1 MEETISL
8 QDIFEILKKRWMLIL
23 ASFFIAI
30 GLTSIVTFFV
40 MTPKYQASTQL
51 TVTLPTNEAGANVN
65 DVNFNLQMMN
75 TYKDFI
81 TQAQIVAE
89 DARGRLEAETGFE
102 GDFHDVQGMIEVA
115 QNPNSQMFSIKAT
128 STDPKE
134 AMQVAN
140 AVTAAFKEKAQETLS
155 VDKISVLSDATLPE
169 NPVSPNRKLNLL
181 IGAVLGLMIGVGL
194 AFLNEMLDKTVKDD
208 RFIKDTLGLPIL
220 GVVPQMSAK
229 ELSAKIVPAQVAPST
244 VTEKRVSEGTT
255 RRSRS
260 RV

>member
-51 TVTLPTNEAGANVN
+51 TVTLPTNENGASVN

-89 DARGRLEAETGFE
+89 DARGRLEKSDGYTGSYK
-102 GDFHDVQGMIEVA
+102 DIQNMIEVG
-115 QNPNSQMFSIKAT
+115 QSPNSQMFEIKAT
-128 STDPKE
+128 SSQPE
-134 AMQVAN
+134 LAMKVAN
-140 AVTAAFKEKAQETLS
+140 AMTEAFKEKAHETLS
-155 VDKISVLSDATLPE
+155 VDKISILSEATLPRHAI
-169 NPVSPNRKLNLL
+169 SPNKKLNLL

-194 AFLNEMLDKTVKDD
+194 AFIGEMRDKTVKDE
-208 RFIKDTLGLPIL
+208 RFIREVLELPLLGK
-220 GVVPQMSAK
+220 VPQMTQK
-229 ELSAKIVPAQVAPST
+229 ELSAKVVSPLST
-244 VTEKRVSEGTT
+244 AEKSTHST
-255 RRSRS
+255 ADADRRSRR